1 MLRHRASIA
10 IVSSMHLCHTVSIWL
25 SGNSSFSD
33 TLIRFQRW
41 PHALSASTSS
51 LLQCPLRLTVK
62 TRNST
67 YDPSSIC
74 TSAHKNDGSIDR
86 LPRRERHSAQS
97 DFNTG
102 ITGSED
108 KTKIDVAVKMLPEQ
122 GHTVHAQMRGNAFW
136 F

>member
-1 MLRHRASIA
+1 
-10 IVSSMHLCHTVSIWL
+10 
-25 SGNSSFSD
+25 
-33 TLIRFQRW
+33 
-41 PHALSASTSS
+41 
-51 LLQCPLRLTVK
+51 LTVK

-108 KTKIDVAVKMLPEQ
+108 KTKIDVAVKMLREQ

-136 F
+136 FEIDGKMLASWEEIEDLADGVYSLVELEDRETADG